1 MTREEIT
8 KKVAEILSKSVD
20 VSNLKEEDSFKVL
33 GLDSLDL
40 VEMVMEIEDS
50 FGVQFETEEIIS
62 FEVFKDVLDCL
73 ESKLK

>member
-8 KKVAEILSKSVD
+8 NKVKEILSKTID
-20 VSNLKEEDSFKVL
+20 VSNLKEEDNFKVL

-40 VEMVMEIEDS
+40 VELVMEIEDT